1 VIRFETTPDGEVKQ
15 VEAALSFEEYRKLQQ
30 GRARRA
36 AAQPGTSDIEQT
48 QQAVYL
54 GRGGPGCSGSDC
66 QNPNYIC
73 DYNDA
78 IWVYNLPYGWN
89 IGEDQIDQLVI
100 GCFRYPAWDYLP
112 SYWQNNV
119 RSLWP
124 GDLGGDIRRHS
135 NDSVVVSFRAWTQ
148 VGSVSGLSG
157 ADWMRTTGHG
167 AITVTTWLDSPS
179 SSCGS
184 TTIRVSRGGSSVTAQ
199 RSVTGSYSSTQRRC
213 TYRATFWN
221 MPAGYYD
228 IRTSYPSCVRSGYLS
243 PPTAL
248 NVSISPT
255 CQ

>member
-1 VIRFETTPDGEVKQ
+1 MKTSLRSKSHLTYPTTPGAALLLTLTLQVGCGEAPEAAPAEPVSAGKSARVIRFETTPDGEVKQ

-119 RSLWP
+119 DPLVKTLRP
-124 GDLGGDIRRHS
+124 EEAG
-135 NDSVVVSFRAWTQ
+135 VRA
-148 VGSVSGLSG
+148 VRG
-157 ADWMRTTGHG
+157 A
-167 AITVTTWLDSPS
+167 
-179 SSCGS
+179 
-184 TTIRVSRGGSSVTAQ
+184 
-199 RSVTGSYSSTQRRC
+199 
-213 TYRATFWN
+213 
-221 MPAGYYD
+221 
-228 IRTSYPSCVRSGYLS
+228 
-243 PPTAL
+243 
-248 NVSISPT
+248 
-255 CQ
+255 